1 MSSPSVNGIDISGPF
16 APIYWG
22 TFCHVAPLGGMTI
35 VQAYI
40 ISRTRE
46 TARPFG
52 SWRDACCRNP
62 VHQPG
67 SLTQSFHSFFDL
79 VSSALVAQSIYYY
92 LVPHFGSLEPL
103 TSVTPELSAECLL
116 STIITFMSQMYFVYQ
131 LYSVRRLDL
140 GRWFV
145 VGTITA
151 FAILAFVGGVA
162 CVATMYVFKRGVLS
176 DRNHTFAIFF
186 GLAKGFGA
194 LTDVLATIA
203 MCMTLASSKTGMK
216 GTTTLLNSLIQF
228 IIHRGALVTLIQTL
242 LLLTF
247 FAAPTQLYWFAFHIN
262 VTKLYAN
269 TFFAMLNARSHLQH
283 DTVVAAQTKSWSNRT
298 QERLD
303 TYTHQTNVELQDIDD
318 HKSYAMPTVTTTVV
332 ISDL

>member
-1 MSSPSVNGIDISGPF
+1 MSSPSPNGIDISGPF

-22 TFCHVAPLGGMTI
+22 FVVSLFLGGMTI

-40 ISRTRE
+40 YFPHKGDRSSIRIM
-46 TARPFG
+46 AG
-52 SWRDACCRNP
+52 CM
-62 VHQPG
+62 
-67 SLTQSFHSFFDL
+67 LLFDL

-103 TSVTPELSAECLL
+103 ASVTPELSAECLFAA
-116 STIITFMSQMYFVYQ
+116 IITFMCVSHDLLLFFSLETNRSEMYFVYQ

-162 CVATMYVFKRGVLS
+162 CVATMYIFKRGILS
-176 DRNHTFAIFF
+176 DHNRTFSIFF

-194 LTDVLATIA
+194 LADALATIA

-228 IIHRGALVTLIQTL
+228 IVHRGALVTLIQTL

-269 TFFAMLNARSHLQH
+269 TFFAM
-283 DTVVAAQTKSWSNRT
+283 
-298 QERLD
+298 
-303 TYTHQTNVELQDIDD
+303 
-318 HKSYAMPTVTTTVV
+318 
-332 ISDL
+332 